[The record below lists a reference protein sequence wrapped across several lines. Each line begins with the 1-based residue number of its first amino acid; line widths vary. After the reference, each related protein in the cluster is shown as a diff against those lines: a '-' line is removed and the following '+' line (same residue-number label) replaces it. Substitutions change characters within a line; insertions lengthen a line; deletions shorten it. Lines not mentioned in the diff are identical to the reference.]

1 MHPLSMARG
10 ENTAGSQIMK
20 RTEVHNY
27 LILREAFFNRKA
39 FLTFA
44 YSPKPLAMNTYT
56 FLSGREMA
64 YAITLFLIIL
74 PHYSH
79 AQDQRL
85 QRSYET
91 YLQKARQDTFSMEV
105 RKHYLS
111 RALTTIK
118 PLPPD
123 SVKYSKISKLVELS
137 SHLEDSLLFQ
147 ALARSGHQLARQIK
161 HPALVADSHWNYGTY
176 YLRQQRYDSS
186 YYHYN
191 HAYTHFIA
199 VGREYYAGK
208 MLYNMA
214 YIASGTNDLTG
225 AEILLYRSIEI
236 FERTHKPLQQYRCYN
251 ILGNNADDLGEF
263 EKSLVYY
270 RKAASLIPLLE
281 NARYYRLEN
290 YNNLGVRLYKMGLFE
305 EAVAT
310 FEKALR
316 ETKVLQKKEAL
327 YAKLLDNRAFCL
339 VALGRDSDV
348 APAMQQ
354 AMYLRDSIGDVA
366 GSVTSRLRFAEY
378 YGKIGDT
385 IKGIGF
391 AKDALILA
399 EKHSVMRNVLEALEI
414 LAGLDSPRA
423 ETYLREHINLNK
435 ALQARDRRLRNKFTA
450 IQYQTDK
457 YIQENERLFRQRLW
471 ISLGAIG
478 LTFILLLIYWNS
490 RQRARNRQLM
500 FEREQQQYNEDLFLL
515 RFREKSNLEKGRA
528 EERERI
534 SQELHDDIVSRLF
547 ALRFRWGAVKVTGE
561 SPMML
566 LHRQF
571 LNLLETI
578 ETDVRNLSHDLR
590 NLIAFKEE
598 EFLRLVEQILEEKR
612 EVGSFNSCFA
622 CENPGDWEQLNHL
635 AKIHLQRILEEV
647 LQNIVK
653 HAKAKEVRVQ
663 MGRKDGFLELW
674 IHDNGKGM
682 DLSKIRK
689 GMGMKSLENRTQK
702 LQGKVEVKSSPG
714 NGTTVKLYI
723 PFKLN
728 IV

>member
-1 MHPLSMARG
+1 MVRG

-176 YLRQQRYDSS
+176 YLRLQRYDSS

-199 VGREYYAGK
+199 AGREYYAGK

-214 YIASGTNDLTG
+214 YIASETNDLTG

-391 AKDALILA
+391 AKDALSLA
-399 EKHSVMRNVLEALEI
+399 EKHSLMRNVLEALEI
-414 LAGLDSPRA
+414 LAGLDSPRT

-534 SQELHDDIVSRLF
+534 SQELHDNIVSRLF
-547 ALRFRWGAVKVTGE
+547 TLRFRWLSLSLTGE
-561 SPMML
+561 EQMIS
-566 LHRQF
+566 LHKQF
-571 LNLLETI
+571 LELLENLEFDI
-578 ETDVRNLSHDLR
+578 RNLSYDLKKVV
-590 NLIAFKEE
+590 FFWEE
-598 EFLRLVEQILEEKR
+598 KYLEILENILKEKKTIGGFDTHF
-612 EVGSFNSCFA
+612 ECI
-622 CENPGDWEQLNHL
+622 NPGDWEQLSTL
-635 AKIHLQRILEEV
+635 AKINLQRIFEEV

-653 HAKAKEVRVQ
+653 HAQANMVNVIMNREL
-663 MGRKDGFLELW
+663 GNLELS
-674 IHDNGKGM
+674 IRDNGKGM
-682 DLSKIRK
+682 NLSKLRK
-689 GMGMKSLENRTQK
+689 GLGLKSLENRTEK
-702 LQGKVEVKSSPG
+702 LQGKIEVISSPG
-714 NGTTVKLYI
+714 SGTTIQLQI

-728 IV
+728 IE